1 MRLTV
6 RDGLATVFVAAA
18 SAVYL
23 LWVTGTAMT
32 GCLVRGDGGGGV
44 RSGVGRL
51 RY

>member
-18 SAVYL
+18 AAVYL
-23 LWVTGTAMT
+23 LWVTGVPVTLPVAAA
-32 GCLVRGDGGGGV
+32 VGV